1 MANSKKILSISN
13 LKKSYDDF
21 LALNNINLSLDFGEY
36 VVLLGPNGAGKSTL
50 FSILTGMLSPDLG
63 DCTVNGFSIKS
74 QNVNALKAVGIV
86 FQQPTIDMELSIL
99 ENLNFHARLH
109 GLKVHRLKQDMY
121 SELKANKLDN
131 KTKNKVRTLSG
142 GERRK
147 VELIRALL
155 HNPKILLMDE
165 PTVGLDPKSRKD
177 LLHKILS
184 LKKDKNLT
192 TLWATHLVD
201 EAEKADKIIVLNYG
215 KILFFGKPSELQKKT
230 RTKSLPDAYF
240 KITEKKNENI

>member
-1 MANSKKILSISN
+1 MVKNKNILSISN

-21 LALNNINLSLDFGEY
+21 LVLNNINLSLNFGEY

-50 FSILTGMLSPDLG
+50 FSILTGMLAADVG
-63 DCTVNGFSIKS
+63 DCVINGFSIKS
-74 QNVNALKAVGIV
+74 QNVNALKSIGIV

-109 GLKVHRLKQDMY
+109 GLKVHKLKQNIYD
-121 SELKANKLDN
+121 ELKANNLDS

-142 GERRK
+142 GEKRK

-177 LLHKILS
+177 LLHKIIS

-201 EAEKADKIIVLNYG
+201 EAEKADKIIVLNHG
-215 KILFFGKPSELQKKT
+215 KILFLGKPNELQKKT
-230 RTKSLPDAYF
+230 RTNSLSEAYF
-240 KITEKKNENI
+240 KITEKKK

>member
-13 LKKSYDDF
+13 LKKSYDNF

-36 VVLLGPNGAGKSTL
+36 GVLLGPNGAGKSTL

-63 DCTVNGFSIKS
+63 DCAVNGFSIKS
-74 QNVNALKAVGIV
+74 QNVNALKAIGIV

-109 GLKVHRLKQDMY
+109 GLKVHKLKQDIY

-215 KILFFGKPSELQKKT
+215 KILFFGKPSEFKKKT
-230 RTKSLPDAYF
+230 RTKSLPEAYF

>member
-1 MANSKKILSISN
+1 MVNSKSILSISN
-13 LKKSYDDF
+13 LNKSYDSF
-21 LALNNINLSLDFGEY
+21 LALNNVNLNLNCGEY
-36 VVLLGPNGAGKSTL
+36 VTLLGPNGAGKSTL
-50 FSILTGMLSPDLG
+50 FSILTGMLSPDQG
-63 DCTVNGFSIKS
+63 DCVINGFSIKS
-74 QNVNALKAVGIV
+74 QSVNALKAIGIV

-109 GLKVHRLKQDMY
+109 GLKLHKLRQEIYNQLKV
-121 SELKANKLDN
+121 NKLDN

-155 HNPKILLMDE
+155 HKPKILLMDE

-184 LKKDKNLT
+184 LKKNNNLT

-201 EAEKADKIIVLNYG
+201 EAENADKIIVLNYG
-215 KILFFGKPSELQKKT
+215 KILFFGEPNELQKKT
-230 RTKSLPDAYF
+230 RTKSLSDAYF
-240 KITEKKNENI
+240 NITEKKNESL

>member
-1 MANSKKILSISN
+1 MVNSKSILSISN
-13 LKKSYDDF
+13 LNKSYDSF
-21 LALNNINLSLDFGEY
+21 LALNNVNLNLNCGEY
-36 VVLLGPNGAGKSTL
+36 VTLLGPNGAGKSTL
-50 FSILTGMLSPDLG
+50 FSILTGMLSPDQG
-63 DCTVNGFSIKS
+63 DCVINGFSIKS
-74 QNVNALKAVGIV
+74 QSVNALKAIGIV

-109 GLKVHRLKQDMY
+109 GLKLHKLRQEIYSQLKV
-121 SELKANKLDN
+121 NKLDN

-155 HNPKILLMDE
+155 HKPKILLMDE

-177 LLHKILS
+177 LLYKILS
-184 LKKDKNLT
+184 LKKNNNLT

-201 EAEKADKIIVLNYG
+201 EAENADKIIVLNYG
-215 KILFFGKPSELQKKT
+215 KILFFGEPNELQKKT
-230 RTKSLPDAYF
+230 RTKSLSDAYF
-240 KITEKKNENI
+240 KITEKKNESL

>member
-1 MANSKKILSISN
+1 MVKNKNILSISN

-21 LALNNINLSLDFGEY
+21 LALNNINLNLNSGEY

-50 FSILTGMLSPDLG
+50 FSILTGMLSADLG
-63 DCTVNGFSIKS
+63 DCIINGYSIKS
-74 QNVNALKAVGIV
+74 QNVSALKSIGIV
-86 FQQPTIDMELSIL
+86 FQQPTIDMELSVL

-109 GLKVHRLKQDMY
+109 GLKVHKLKQNIY
-121 SELKANKLDN
+121 NELTANKLDS

-142 GERRK
+142 GEKRK

-177 LLHKILS
+177 LLHKVLS
-184 LKKDKNLT
+184 LKK
-192 TLWATHLVD
+192 
-201 EAEKADKIIVLNYG
+201 I
-215 KILFFGKPSELQKKT
+215 KT
-230 RTKSLPDAYF
+230 
-240 KITEKKNENI
+240 

>member
-1 MANSKKILSISN
+1 MVNNKNIISISN

-21 LALNNINLSLDFGEY
+21 LALNNINLSLNSGEY

-63 DCTVNGFSIKS
+63 DCVINGYSIKN
-74 QNVNALKAVGIV
+74 QNVNALKAIGIV
-86 FQQPTIDMELSIL
+86 FQQSTIDMELSIL

-109 GLKVHRLKQDMY
+109 GLNIQKLKQEIY
-121 SELKANKLDN
+121 KELKTNKLNN

-155 HNPKILLMDE
+155 HNPKVLLMDE

-177 LLHKILS
+177 LLHKVLS

-201 EAEKADKIIVLNYG
+201 EAENADKIIVLNYG
-215 KILFFGKPSELQKKT
+215 KILFLGKPNELRKKT
-230 RTKSLPDAYF
+230 RTKSLSDAYF
-240 KITEKKNENI
+240 KITEKKDESL